1 MSEKR
6 ISHVVGKGSLTH
18 NNRCF
23 FAKNVDISRTP
34 QNVEIIR
41 IPLAKAYDDLF
52 SKSVERYNDKQTR
65 KCRRIDTDYF
75 FHLFTHKVCDYTLV
89 ANNKQKS
96 FYEDL
101 VQVGDI
107 HDTGCGTPD
116 AEIAKQCLIEY
127 AEHYIKNNPNF
138 YVFNAVI
145 HMDEA
150 TPHLHINYIPVG
162 HYSKGLDTRNAMA
175 KALEEMGYTG
185 INAATKW
192 REHER
197 TVFTEICKSHGLE
210 IAAPQKSRGYNFTVD
225 EYKDIQE
232 EKKRLTEELQPLREM
247 ELAADES
254 VIVGKKQLLSHN
266 ITVTPE
272 ELQQLE
278 TQKKAVA
285 VQQID
290 NQREKKHIERREEDL
305 HKREAEVSADLT
317 ERTKELDE
325 RETGISQKE
334 ERLASLI
341 SEAEQLKYD
350 ADILH
355 ERAEHDFERAKEQRE
370 FQRDL
375 NQKYSELSDK
385 LCQSERENFNAARQF
400 KKIRD
405 ALNIPYT
412 ATNEEAVERC
422 REIVDEKQQLE
433 QCISK
438 ELHLSYQQRKSIK
451 LPDMLKMLIDNFK
464 DKLKTAEIENEENK
478 SVIGSLRE
486 AFANLKN
493 EFIKVVLGINT
504 LVYDKKYSSGLSGFS
519 KALAKGISLFID
531 KCFEQREEFDL
542 IDKCEIDNQIK
553 ENMQLFIERTKD
565 KNYYER

>member
-6 ISHVVGKGSLTH
+6 ISHVVGKGSLSH

-23 FAKNVDISRTP
+23 FAKNVDTSRTS
-34 QNVEIIR
+34 QNVEIVC

-75 FHLFTHKVCDYTLV
+75 FHLFNHKVCDYTLV

-101 VQVGDI
+101 VQVGDM
-107 HDTGCGTPD
+107 HDTGCGTLD

-185 INAATKW
+185 VNAATKW

-197 TVFTEICKSHGLE
+197 AVFTEICKSHGLE

-254 VIVGKKQLLSHN
+254 SIVGKKQLLSHN

-285 VQQID
+285 VQTLD
-290 NQREKKHIERREEDL
+290 NQNKLKGIADREK
-305 HKREAEVSADLT
+305 A
-317 ERTKELDE
+317 LDE
-325 RETGISQKE
+325 REAEIAAKE
-334 ERLASLI
+334 AESIQLSIERSANLDRRESEIETSNRQSVFLINKAENQMRLAT
-341 SEAEQLKYD
+341 ARYNEQV
-350 ADILH
+350 
-355 ERAEHDFERAKEQRE
+355 E
-370 FQRDL
+370 L
-375 NQKYSELSDK
+375 NHRYSELNDK
-385 LCQSERENFNAARQF
+385 FRKLDRENAEYLHTLSEIRQ
-400 KKIRD
+400 
-405 ALNIPYT
+405 
-412 ATNEEAVERC
+412 AVGIAYSDDETDTLERC
-422 REIVDEKQQLE
+422 REIVDENYQVKN
-433 QCISK
+433 CIAK
-438 ELHLSYQQRKSIK
+438 ELHLSYKQKNSIK

-464 DKLKTAEIENEENK
+464 DKLKEQEEDK
-478 SVIGSLRE
+478 SVIASLRE
-486 AFANLKN
+486 QLSTVKEEFKKVAYAVN
-493 EFIKVVLGINT
+493 E
-504 LVYDKKYSSGLSGFS
+504 LVYASKYKAGLSGWA
-519 KALAKGISLFID
+519 KALAESISLFGINCLD
-531 KCFEQREEFDL
+531 KRGEYDDLYNGTELDAEISQRAIHFKEQQKSEQSRYV
-542 IDKCEIDNQIK
+542 
-553 ENMQLFIERTKD
+553 R
-565 KNYYER
+565 

>member
-1 MSEKR
+1 MKEKR
-6 ISHVVGKGSLTH
+6 ISHVVGKGSLSH

-23 FAKNVDISRTP
+23 FAKNVDTSRTP
-34 QNVEIIR
+34 QNVEIVR

-75 FHLFTHKVCDYTLV
+75 FHLFNHKVCDYTLV

-101 VQVGDI
+101 VQVGDM

-116 AEIAKQCLIEY
+116 AEIVKQCLIEY

-185 INAATKW
+185 VNAATKW

-197 TVFTEICKSHGLE
+197 AVFTEICKSHGLE

-247 ELAADES
+247 ELAVDES
-254 VIVGKKQLLSHN
+254 SIVGKKQLLSHN

-285 VQQID
+285 VQTLE
-290 NQREKKHIERREEDL
+290 NQNKLKGIVDREK
-305 HKREAEVSADLT
+305 A
-317 ERTKELDE
+317 LDE
-325 RETGISQKE
+325 REAEIDDKE
-334 ERLASLI
+334 AESIQLSIERSASLDRRESEIETTNRQSVFLMNKAENQMRLAT
-341 SEAEQLKYD
+341 ARYNEQV
-350 ADILH
+350 
-355 ERAEHDFERAKEQRE
+355 E
-370 FQRDL
+370 L
-375 NQKYSELSDK
+375 NHRYSELNDKFRKLDREYAECSHTLSEIRQAVGIAYSDDETDT
-385 LCQSERENFNAARQF
+385 L
-400 KKIRD
+400 D
-405 ALNIPYT
+405 
-412 ATNEEAVERC
+412 RC
-422 REIVDEKQQLE
+422 REIVDENYQVKN
-433 QCISK
+433 CIAK
-438 ELHLSYQQRKSIK
+438 ELHLSYKQKNSIK

-464 DKLKTAEIENEENK
+464 DKLKEQEEDK
-478 SVIGSLRE
+478 SVIASLRE
-486 AFANLKN
+486 QLSMVKEEFKKVAYAVN
-493 EFIKVVLGINT
+493 E
-504 LVYDKKYSSGLSGFS
+504 LVYASKYKAGLSGWA
-519 KALAKGISLFID
+519 KALAESISLFGINCLD
-531 KCFEQREEFDL
+531 KRGEYDDLYNGTELDAEISQRAIHFKEQQKSEQSRYV
-542 IDKCEIDNQIK
+542 
-553 ENMQLFIERTKD
+553 R
-565 KNYYER
+565 

>member
-1 MSEKR
+1 MIYR
-6 ISHVVGKGSLTH
+6 TISLCQGKGSIGH
-18 NNRCF
+18 NNRVF
-23 FAKNVDISRTP
+23 HTKNTNPALTP
-34 QNVEIIR
+34 NNIVFVQQPIKE
-41 IPLAKAYDDLF
+41 AYEQLF
-52 SKSVERYNDKQTR
+52 GEAVERYNTRQTR
-65 KCRRIDTDYF
+65 NDRKIKNGYF
-75 FHLFTHKVCDYTLV
+75 EYQFGQPVTETRLTSPDKR
-89 ANNKQKS
+89 KS
-96 FYEDL
+96 FYEDV
-101 VQVGDI
+101 VQLGTMENTGVGTVD
-107 HDTGCGTPD
+107 GEL
-116 AEIAKQCLIEY
+116 AVECLCEY
-127 AEHYIKNNPNF
+127 MNGFSERNPNF
-138 YVFNAVI
+138 YVFNAVL
-145 HMDEA
+145 HLDEK
-150 TPHLHINYIPVG
+150 TPHLHIDYIPVG
-162 HYSKGLDTRNAMA
+162 HYKRGVDTQNGIAQ
-175 KALEEMGYTG
+175 ALKEMGYG
-185 INAATKW
+185 SGKDSVAKW
-192 REHER
+192 RQAEYCVFRKICEEHG
-197 TVFTEICKSHGLE
+197 FH
-210 IAAPQKSRGYNFTVD
+210 IAEPKKSRGSLTVE
-225 EYKDIQE
+225 EYKNYCAD
-232 EKKRLTEELQPLREM
+232 KKRLNDKLKPLREM

-254 VIVGKKQLLSHN
+254 SIVGKKQLLSHN

-278 TQKKAVA
+278 TRKKAVA
-285 VQQID
+285 VQTLD
-290 NQREKKHIERREEDL
+290 NQREKNYIERRKEDL

-325 RETGISQKE
+325 REAGISQKE
-334 ERLASLI
+334 EQLASLI

-355 ERAEHDFERAKEQRE
+355 EQAESDFERAQSERE

-422 REIVDEKQQLE
+422 RKIVDENYHLE
-433 QCISK
+433 QCIAQ

-464 DKLKTAEIENEENK
+464 DKLQTAEIENEENK
-478 SVIGSLRE
+478 SVITSLRE
-486 AFANLKN
+486 QLSSIKQ

-542 IDKCEIDNQIK
+542 IDKCEIDSQIK
-553 ENMQLFIERTKD
+553 ENMQLFIEQPKER
-565 KNYYER
+565 NYYER

>member
-1 MSEKR
+1 MKEKR
-6 ISHVVGKGSLTH
+6 ISHVVGKGSLSH

-23 FAKNVDISRTP
+23 FAKNVDTSRTP
-34 QNVEIIR
+34 QNIEIVR
-41 IPLAKAYDDLF
+41 IPLAKAYGDLF

-75 FHLFTHKVCDYTLV
+75 FHLFNHKVCDYTLV

-101 VQVGDI
+101 VQVGDM

-127 AEHYIKNNPNF
+127 AEHYIKNNSNF

-185 INAATKW
+185 VNAATKW

-197 TVFTEICKSHGLE
+197 AVFTEICKSHGLE
-210 IAAPQKSRGYNFTVD
+210 IAAPLKSRGYNFTVD

-232 EKKRLTEELQPLREM
+232 EKKRLTEELMPLREM

-254 VIVGKKQLLSHN
+254 TVVGKKQLLSHN

-285 VQQID
+285 VQTLD
-290 NQREKKHIERREEDL
+290 NQNKLKGIAGREK
-305 HKREAEVSADLT
+305 A
-317 ERTKELDE
+317 LDE
-325 RETGISQKE
+325 REAEIADKE
-334 ERLASLI
+334 AESIQLFIERSASLDRRESEIETSNRQSVFLMNKAENQMRLAT
-341 SEAEQLKYD
+341 ARYNEQV
-350 ADILH
+350 
-355 ERAEHDFERAKEQRE
+355 E
-370 FQRDL
+370 L
-375 NQKYSELSDK
+375 NHRYSELNNKFRKLDREYAECSHTLSEIRQAVGIAYSDDETDT
-385 LCQSERENFNAARQF
+385 L
-400 KKIRD
+400 D
-405 ALNIPYT
+405 
-412 ATNEEAVERC
+412 RC
-422 REIVDEKQQLE
+422 REIVDENYQIKN
-433 QCISK
+433 CIAK
-438 ELHLSYQQRKSIK
+438 ELHLSYKQKNSIK

-464 DKLKTAEIENEENK
+464 DKLKEQEEDK
-478 SVIGSLRE
+478 SVIASLRE
-486 AFANLKN
+486 QLSEVKEEFKKVAYAVN
-493 EFIKVVLGINT
+493 E
-504 LVYDKKYSSGLSGFS
+504 LVYVSKYKAGLSGWA
-519 KALAKGISLFID
+519 KALAESISLFAINCLD
-531 KCFEQREEFDL
+531 KRGEYDDLYNGTALDAEISQRAIHFKEQQKSEQSRYV
-542 IDKCEIDNQIK
+542 
-553 ENMQLFIERTKD
+553 R
-565 KNYYER
+565 

>member
-1 MSEKR
+1 MKEKR

-23 FAKNVDISRTP
+23 FAKNVDTSRTP
-34 QNVEIIR
+34 QNVEIVR

-52 SKSVERYNDKQTR
+52 SEAVERYNDKQTR
-65 KCRRIDTDYF
+65 KCRRIETDYF
-75 FHLFTHKVCDYTLV
+75 FHLFNHKVCDYTLV

-150 TPHLHINYIPVG
+150 TPHMHINYIPVG

-185 INAATKW
+185 VNAATKW

-197 TVFTEICKSHGLE
+197 AVFTEICKSHGLE

-254 VIVGKKQLLSHN
+254 SIVGKKQLLSHN

-285 VQQID
+285 VQTLD
-290 NQREKKHIERREEDL
+290 NQREKNYIERRKEDL
-305 HKREAEVSADLT
+305 HKREAKVSADLT
-317 ERTKELDE
+317 ERTKALDE
-325 RETGISQKE
+325 REAGISQKE
-334 ERLASLI
+334 EQLASLI

-355 ERAEHDFERAKEQRE
+355 EQAERDFERAQSERE

-375 NQKYSELSDK
+375 NQNYSELSDK

-412 ATNEEAVERC
+412 ATNEEAVDRC

-433 QCISK
+433 QCIAD
-438 ELHLSYQQRKSIK
+438 ELHLNYKQRKNIK

-478 SVIGSLRE
+478 SVIASLTGIRPSTICDICNNTCT
-486 AFANLKN
+486 FLKLEHIEKTCRVLTCSVE
-493 EFIKVVLGINT
+493 EFI
-504 LVYDKKYSSGLSGFS
+504 
-519 KALAKGISLFID
+519 
-531 KCFEQREEFDL
+531 
-542 IDKCEIDNQIK
+542 
-553 ENMQLFIERTKD
+553 QLK
-565 KNYYER
+565 

>member
-1 MSEKR
+1 MKEKR

-34 QNVEIIR
+34 QNVEIVR

-52 SKSVERYNDKQTR
+52 SEAVERYNDKQTR

-75 FHLFTHKVCDYTLV
+75 FHLFNHKVCDYTLV

-101 VQVGDI
+101 VQVGDM

-127 AEHYIKNNPNF
+127 AEHYIKNNSNF

-185 INAATKW
+185 VNAATNW

-197 TVFTEICKSHGLE
+197 AVFTEICKSHGLE

-254 VIVGKKQLLSHN
+254 KVIGKKQLLSHN

-278 TQKKAVA
+278 KQKKAVA
-285 VQQID
+285 VQTLD
-290 NQREKKHIERREEDL
+290 NQNKLKGFADREK
-305 HKREAEVSADLT
+305 A
-317 ERTKELDE
+317 LDE
-325 RETGISQKE
+325 RETEIAVKE
-334 ERLASLI
+334 EESL
-341 SEAEQLKYD
+341 L
-350 ADILH
+350 
-355 ERAEHDFERAKEQRE
+355 R
-370 FQRDL
+370 
-375 NQKYSELSDK
+375 
-385 LCQSERENFNAARQF
+385 QSERSRELDIRENDIIQSEKRVNENLSYAE
-400 KKIRD
+400 KKISD
-405 ALNIPYT
+405 AESKMKTAEQMYVKQSQLNQWY
-412 ATNEEAVERC
+412 AESQ
-422 REIVDEKQQLE
+422 REIRQIKKELDEKRYELINIRRAVDIPPYDKNSDPIEKINKLKDENYTMFRIIDDELQLPFSQMKKTPSE
-433 QCISK
+433 M
-438 ELHLSYQQRKSIK
+438 LS
-451 LPDMLKMLIDNFK
+451 MLIDKFRSRIVETEK
-464 DKLKTAEIENEENK
+464 EISE
-478 SVIGSLRE
+478 SRSLIDRLTDQL
-486 AFANLKN
+486 AYIKQSFV
-493 EFIKVVLGINT
+493 KVVLAVNT
-504 LVYDKKYSSGLSGFS
+504 LVYSKQHNKGLTGIS
-519 KALAKGISLFID
+519 KALATCISLFTDKVLKNLGEYDTINKCAID
-531 KCFEQREEFDL
+531 D
-542 IDKCEIDNQIK
+542 EIGEK
-553 ENMQLFIERTKD
+553 MHLFTEKTTER
-565 KNYYER
+565 NYYER

>member
-1 MSEKR
+1 LKEKR

-23 FAKNVDISRTP
+23 FAKNVDTSRTP
-34 QNVEIIR
+34 QNVEIVR

-75 FHLFTHKVCDYTLV
+75 FHLFNHKVCDYTLV

-101 VQVGDI
+101 VQVGDM

-185 INAATKW
+185 VNAATKW

-197 TVFTEICKSHGLE
+197 AVFTEICKSHGLE

-247 ELAADES
+247 ELAVDES
-254 VIVGKKQLLSHN
+254 SIVGKKQLLSHN
-266 ITVTPE
+266 ITVSPDE
-272 ELQQLE
+272 FEQLE
-278 TQKKAVA
+278 MQKKAVA
-285 VQQID
+285 VQVLD
-290 NQREKKHIERREEDL
+290 NQNKLKGIADREK
-305 HKREAEVSADLT
+305 A
-317 ERTKELDE
+317 LDE
-325 RETGISQKE
+325 REAEIADKE
-334 ERLASLI
+334 AESIQLSIERSANLDRRESEIETSNRQSVFLMNKAENQMRLAT
-341 SEAEQLKYD
+341 ARYNEQV
-350 ADILH
+350 
-355 ERAEHDFERAKEQRE
+355 E
-370 FQRDL
+370 L
-375 NQKYSELSDK
+375 NRRYSELNDK
-385 LCQSERENFNAARQF
+385 FRKLDRENAEYLHTLSEIRQ
-400 KKIRD
+400 
-405 ALNIPYT
+405 
-412 ATNEEAVERC
+412 AVGIAYSDDETDTLERC
-422 REIVDEKQQLE
+422 REIVDENYQVKN
-433 QCISK
+433 CIAK
-438 ELHLSYQQRKSIK
+438 ELHLSYKQKTSIK

-464 DKLKTAEIENEENK
+464 DKLKEQEEDK
-478 SVIGSLRE
+478 SVIASLRE
-486 AFANLKN
+486 QLSAVKEEFKKVAYAVN
-493 EFIKVVLGINT
+493 E
-504 LVYDKKYSSGLSGFS
+504 LVYVSKYKAGLSGWA
-519 KALAKGISLFID
+519 KALAESISLFAINCLD
-531 KCFEQREEFDL
+531 KRGEYDDLYNGTELDAEIRQRAIHFKEQQKSEQSRYV
-542 IDKCEIDNQIK
+542 
-553 ENMQLFIERTKD
+553 R
-565 KNYYER
+565 

>member
-1 MSEKR
+1 MKEKR

-23 FAKNVDISRTP
+23 FAKNVDTSRTP
-34 QNVEIIR
+34 QNVEIVR
-41 IPLAKAYDDLF
+41 IPLTKAYDDLF

-75 FHLFTHKVCDYTLV
+75 FHLFNHKVCDYTLV

-101 VQVGDI
+101 VQVGDM

-127 AEHYIKNNPNF
+127 TEHYIKNNPNF

-185 INAATKW
+185 VNAATKW

-197 TVFTEICKSHGLE
+197 AVFTEICKSHGLE

-266 ITVTPE
+266 ITITPE

-305 HKREAEVSADLT
+305 HKRETEISATLA
-317 ERTKELDE
+317 ERTIELDE
-325 RETGISQKE
+325 REAGISQKE
-334 ERLASLI
+334 EQLASLI

-355 ERAEHDFERAKEQRE
+355 EQAELDFKRAQSERE
-370 FQRDL
+370 FQRDI

-385 LCQSERENFNAARQF
+385 LCKSERENFNAARQF
-400 KKIRD
+400 KKICD
-405 ALNIPYT
+405 ALHISYSDNGTDI
-412 ATNEEAVERC
+412 AEHC

-433 QCISK
+433 QCIAD
-438 ELHLSYQQRKSIK
+438 ELHLNYKQRKNIK
-451 LPDMLKMLIDNFK
+451 LPDMLKMLINNFK
-464 DKLKTAEIENEENK
+464 DKLQTAEIENEENK
-478 SVIGSLRE
+478 SVIASLRE
-486 AFANLKN
+486 ELSSIKQ

-542 IDKCEIDNQIK
+542 IDKCEIDSEIK
-553 ENMQLFIERTKD
+553 ENMQIFIEQPKER
-565 KNYYER
+565 NYYER

>member
-6 ISHVVGKGSLTH
+6 VSHVVGKGSLSH

-23 FAKNVDISRTP
+23 FAKNVDTSRTP
-34 QNVEIIR
+34 QNIEIVR

-52 SKSVERYNDKQTR
+52 SEAVERYNDKQTR

-75 FHLFTHKVCDYTLV
+75 FHLFNHKVCDYTLV

-101 VQVGDI
+101 VQVGDM

-127 AEHYIKNNPNF
+127 AEHYIKNNSNF

-185 INAATKW
+185 VNAATKW

-197 TVFTEICKSHGLE
+197 AVFTEICKSHSLE
-210 IAAPQKSRGYNFTVD
+210 IAAPLKSRGYNFTVD

-232 EKKRLTEELQPLREM
+232 EKKRLTEELKPLREM
-247 ELAADES
+247 ELAADENT
-254 VIVGKKQLLSHN
+254 VVGKKQLLSHN

-285 VQQID
+285 VQTLD
-290 NQREKKHIERREEDL
+290 NQNKLKDISDREN
-305 HKREAEVSADLT
+305 A
-317 ERTKELDE
+317 LDE
-325 RETGISQKE
+325 REAEIAAKE
-334 ERLASLI
+334 AESTQLSIERSASLDRRESEIEKTNRQSVFLMNKAENQMRLAT
-341 SEAEQLKYD
+341 ARYNEQV
-350 ADILH
+350 
-355 ERAEHDFERAKEQRE
+355 E
-370 FQRDL
+370 L
-375 NQKYSELSDK
+375 NHRYSELNDKFRKLDREYAECSHTLSEIRQAVGIAYSDDEIDT
-385 LCQSERENFNAARQF
+385 L
-400 KKIRD
+400 D
-405 ALNIPYT
+405 
-412 ATNEEAVERC
+412 RC
-422 REIVDEKQQLE
+422 REIVDENYQIKN
-433 QCISK
+433 CIAK
-438 ELHLSYQQRKSIK
+438 ELHLSYKQKTSIK

-464 DKLKTAEIENEENK
+464 DKLKEQEEDK
-478 SVIGSLRE
+478 SVIASLRE
-486 AFANLKN
+486 QLSTVKEEFKKVAYAVN
-493 EFIKVVLGINT
+493 E
-504 LVYDKKYSSGLSGFS
+504 LVYSSKYKAGLSGWA
-519 KALAKGISLFID
+519 KALAESISLFAINCLD
-531 KCFEQREEFDL
+531 KRGEYDDLYNGTELDAEISQRAIHFKEQQKSEQSRYV
-542 IDKCEIDNQIK
+542 
-553 ENMQLFIERTKD
+553 R
-565 KNYYER
+565 

>member
-1 MSEKR
+1 MFFPSER
-6 ISHVVGKGSLTH
+6 RWSVQTVG
-18 NNRCF
+18 
-23 FAKNVDISRTP
+23 VDIRVP
-34 QNVEIIR
+34 YLNGG
-41 IPLAKAYDDLF
+41 LF
-52 SKSVERYNDKQTR
+52 SPHSDDHYKFSYELQTGEYGVVTISNDWFK
-65 KCRRIDTDYF
+65 
-75 FHLFTHKVCDYTLV
+75 H
-89 ANNKQKS
+89 
-96 FYEDL
+96 FYDVL
-101 VQVGDI
+101 SQ
-107 HDTGCGTPD
+107 
-116 AEIAKQCLIEY
+116 
-127 AEHYIKNNPNF
+127 
-138 YVFNAVI
+138 
-145 HMDEA
+145 
-150 TPHLHINYIPVG
+150 
-162 HYSKGLDTRNAMA
+162 
-175 KALEEMGYTG
+175 
-185 INAATKW
+185 
-192 REHER
+192 
-197 TVFTEICKSHGLE
+197 
-210 IAAPQKSRGYNFTVD
+210 YNFTVD

-254 VIVGKKQLLSHN
+254 TVVGKKQLLSHN
-266 ITVTPE
+266 ISVTPE

-285 VQQID
+285 VQTLD
-290 NQREKKHIERREEDL
+290 NQREKNYIERRKEDL

-325 RETGISQKE
+325 REAGISQKE
-334 ERLASLI
+334 EQLASLI
-341 SEAEQLKYD
+341 SDAKQLKYD

-355 ERAEHDFERAKEQRE
+355 EQAEHDFERAKSERE

-375 NQKYSELSDK
+375 NQKYSELNDK
-385 LCQSERENFNAARQF
+385 LCKSERENFNAARQF

-422 REIVDEKQQLE
+422 REIVDENYQLE
-433 QCISK
+433 QCIAK

-464 DKLKTAEIENEENK
+464 DKLQTAEIENEENK
-478 SVIGSLRE
+478 SVIASLRE

-542 IDKCEIDNQIK
+542 IDKCEIDSQIK
-553 ENMQLFIERTKD
+553 ENMQLFIEQPKER
-565 KNYYER
+565 NYYER

>member
-1 MSEKR
+1 MKEKR
-6 ISHVVGKGSLTH
+6 ISHVVGKGSLSH

-23 FAKNVDISRTP
+23 FAKNVDTSRTP
-34 QNVEIIR
+34 QNIEIVR

-75 FHLFTHKVCDYTLV
+75 FHLFNHKVCDYTLV

-101 VQVGDI
+101 VQVGDM

-185 INAATKW
+185 VNAATKW

-197 TVFTEICKSHGLE
+197 AVFTEICKSYGLE

-254 VIVGKKQLLSHN
+254 YIVGKKQLLSHN

-278 TQKKAVA
+278 IQKKAVA

-290 NQREKKHIERREEDL
+290 NQREKKHIERRKENL

-325 RETGISQKE
+325 REAGISQKE
-334 ERLASLI
+334 EQLASLI
-341 SEAEQLKYD
+341 SDAKQLKYD

-355 ERAEHDFERAKEQRE
+355 EQAERDFERARSERE
-370 FQRDL
+370 IQRDL

-405 ALNIPYT
+405 ALNVPYT

-422 REIVDEKQQLE
+422 REIVDENYQLE
-433 QCISK
+433 QCIAK

-464 DKLKTAEIENEENK
+464 DKLKEQEEDK
-478 SVIGSLRE
+478 SVIVSLRKQLSAVKE
-486 AFANLKN
+486 EFRKVAYAVN
-493 EFIKVVLGINT
+493 E
-504 LVYDKKYSSGLSGFS
+504 LVYSDKSKVGLSGWA
-519 KALAKGISLFID
+519 KALAGSISLFAIN
-531 KCFEQREEFDL
+531 CFEKRNEDSELFNCGLDN
-542 IDKCEIDNQIK
+542 EIESTAKNLFRTNQTK
-553 ENMQLFIERTKD
+553 ER
-565 KNYYER
+565 NYYER

>member
-1 MSEKR
+1 
-6 ISHVVGKGSLTH
+6 
-18 NNRCF
+18 
-23 FAKNVDISRTP
+23 
-34 QNVEIIR
+34 
-41 IPLAKAYDDLF
+41 
-52 SKSVERYNDKQTR
+52 
-65 KCRRIDTDYF
+65 
-75 FHLFTHKVCDYTLV
+75 
-89 ANNKQKS
+89 
-96 FYEDL
+96 
-101 VQVGDI
+101 
-107 HDTGCGTPD
+107 
-116 AEIAKQCLIEY
+116 
-127 AEHYIKNNPNF
+127 
-138 YVFNAVI
+138 
-145 HMDEA
+145 MDEA

-185 INAATKW
+185 VNAATKW

-197 TVFTEICKSHGLE
+197 AVFTEICKSHGLE
-210 IAAPQKSRGYNFTVD
+210 IAAPLKSRGYNFTVD

-254 VIVGKKQLLSHN
+254 TVVGKKQLLSHN

-285 VQQID
+285 VQTLD
-290 NQREKKHIERREEDL
+290 NQREKNFIERRKEDL

-317 ERTKELDE
+317 ERTKALDE
-325 RETGISQKE
+325 REAGIFQKE
-334 ERLASLI
+334 EQLASLI
-341 SEAEQLKYD
+341 SDAKQLKYD

-355 ERAEHDFERAKEQRE
+355 EQAEHDFERAKSERE

-375 NQKYSELSDK
+375 NQKYSDLSDK
-385 LCQSERENFNAARQF
+385 LCKSERENFNAARQF

-412 ATNEEAVERC
+412 ATNEETVDRC

-433 QCISK
+433 QCIAN

-478 SVIGSLRE
+478 SVITSLRE
-486 AFANLKN
+486 QLSSIKQ

-531 KCFEQREEFDL
+531 KCFEQREEFEL
-542 IDKCEIDNQIK
+542 IDKCAIDSEIKD
-553 ENMQLFIERTKD
+553 NMQLFVEQTKER
-565 KNYYER
+565 NYYER

>member
-1 MSEKR
+1 MKEKR
-6 ISHVVGKGSLTH
+6 ISHVVGKGSLSH

-23 FAKNVDISRTP
+23 FAKNVDTSRTP
-34 QNVEIIR
+34 QNVEIVR

-52 SKSVERYNDKQTR
+52 SESVDRYNDKQTR

-75 FHLFTHKVCDYTLV
+75 FHLFKHKVCDYTLV

-101 VQVGDI
+101 VQVGDM

-185 INAATKW
+185 VNAATKW

-197 TVFTEICKSHGLE
+197 AVFTEICKSHGLE

-232 EKKRLTEELQPLREM
+232 EKKRLTEELKPLREM

-254 VIVGKKQLLSHN
+254 SIVGKKQLLSHN

-272 ELQQLE
+272 EFQQLE

-285 VQQID
+285 VQTLD
-290 NQREKKHIERREEDL
+290 NQREKNFIERRKEDL
-305 HKREAEVSADLT
+305 HKRETKISADLT

-325 RETGISQKE
+325 REAGISQKE
-334 ERLASLI
+334 EQLASLI
-341 SEAEQLKYD
+341 SEAEQLKSD
-350 ADILH
+350 AENMRDCA
-355 ERAEHDFERAKEQRE
+355 ERDLKVAKEKRE

-375 NQKYSELSDK
+375 NQKYSELNDK
-385 LCQSERENFNAARQF
+385 LCKSERENFNAARQF
-400 KKIRD
+400 KKICD
-405 ALNIPYT
+405 ALHISYSDNGTDI
-412 ATNEEAVERC
+412 AEHC
-422 REIVDEKQQLE
+422 HEIVDEKQQLE
-433 QCISK
+433 QCIAD

-478 SVIGSLRE
+478 SVIASLRE
-486 AFANLKN
+486 QLSAIKQ
-493 EFIKVVLGINT
+493 EFVKVVLAINT
-504 LVYDKKYSSGLSGFS
+504 LVYNEQYNRGLSGLG
-519 KALAKGISLFID
+519 KALAKAISFFTD

-542 IDKCEIDNQIK
+542 IDKCEIDNEIK
-553 ENMQLFIERTKD
+553 ENMQVFIERTKD